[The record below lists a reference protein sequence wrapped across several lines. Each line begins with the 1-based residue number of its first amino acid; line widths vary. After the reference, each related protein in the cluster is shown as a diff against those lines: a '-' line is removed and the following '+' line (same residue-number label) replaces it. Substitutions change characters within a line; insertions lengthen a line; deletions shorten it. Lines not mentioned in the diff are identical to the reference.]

1 MWDKWPASEPN
12 SMKRNKDLK
21 KIVREM
27 NIQKHTK
34 LIIQD
39 IGATVTEQET
49 RIKINM
55 QCFERK
61 KIRGT
66 GKW

>member
-1 MWDKWPASEPN
+1 
-12 SMKRNKDLK
+12 
-21 KIVREM
+21 M

-34 LIIQD
+34 LMIKD

-55 QCFERK
+55 LCFERK

-66 GKW
+66 GKL

>member
-1 MWDKWPASEPN
+1 
-12 SMKRNKDLK
+12 
-21 KIVREM
+21 M